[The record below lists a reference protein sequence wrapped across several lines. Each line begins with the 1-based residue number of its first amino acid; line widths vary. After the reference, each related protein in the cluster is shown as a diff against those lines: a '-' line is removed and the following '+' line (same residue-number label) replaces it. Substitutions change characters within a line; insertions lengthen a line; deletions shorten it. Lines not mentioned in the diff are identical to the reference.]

1 MLRSSKHR
9 PSSRL
14 AGMATQRSTRGR
26 PRLFD
31 EDAAVDSALDL
42 FWQHGYRA
50 TTTRELESA
59 LGMRQPSIYN
69 AFGSKQALLLR
80 AIDRYEGLVE
90 DELLGTLD
98 ASDDGHAAIIAF
110 FQELCTW
117 IAENRYRGC
126 LVVNLMVG
134 ETGDDTIDERSR
146 AYRAKILA
154 AFAKALRRTGAPE
167 PVVTNRANLLLA
179 AVLGLHL
186 TARTAERTQEVPAMV
201 DGICSQVADWRSS
214 P

>member
-1 MLRSSKHR
+1 
-9 PSSRL
+9 
-14 AGMATQRSTRGR
+14 MATQRPNRGR

-31 EDAAVDSALDL
+31 EDAAVDSALDI
-42 FWQHGYRA
+42 FWQRGYRA

-59 LGMRQPSIYN
+59 LGMSQPSLYN

-90 DELLGTLD
+90 EELLAILEQPG
-98 ASDDGHAAIIAF
+98 DGHAAIVAF
-110 FQELCTW
+110 FQELCRW

-134 ETGDDTIDERSR
+134 ETDDDTIDERSR
-146 AYRAKILA
+146 AYRGKIRA
-154 AFAKALRRTGAPE
+154 AFAQALRRTGPPE
-167 PVVTNRANLLLA
+167 PVVRNRANLLLA

-186 TARTAERTQEVPAMV
+186 TARTAEHTEEVPAMV
-201 DGICSQVADWRSS
+201 DGICSQVADWGASA
-214 P
+214 